1 MADNPLLQ
9 VIEHGQSIWL
19 DNITRGMIRDGT
31 LQKLIDEDGI
41 SGVTSNPAIFN
52 KAMTK
57 GNDYDDQIRKLGEAG
72 KTAAEIF
79 EAMAIDDIQDACDA
93 FRPVYDRSNGTDG
106 FVSLEVDPHLARD
119 TQNTINEAGR
129 LWLAVDRPNV
139 LIKIPGTPEGLPAV
153 KKCLSEGINVN
164 ITLLFS
170 LEAYQNVMEAHI
182 AAMEDRH
189 RRDVPLASV
198 ASVASFFLS
207 RIDTTVDKRLDAMKE
222 RGEHLDE
229 ATALRGKAAVASARL
244 AYQMWKKT
252 YSGPRWQALA
262 EAGARVQ
269 KPLWAST
276 STKDDSYS
284 DVLYVETLIGPHTI
298 NTLPDQTVDAFRD
311 HGKVA
316 DTVEDDIDGQHRV
329 LERLES
335 IGISM
340 KEVTDELV
348 EEGVAK
354 FVTPFDALV
363 EALDQKRKLLSP
375 TSA

>member
-1 MADNPLLQ
+1 
-9 VIEHGQSIWL
+9 
-19 DNITRGMIRDGT
+19 
-31 LQKLIDEDGI
+31 
-41 SGVTSNPAIFN
+41 
-52 KAMTK
+52 
-57 GNDYDDQIRKLGEAG
+57 
-72 KTAAEIF
+72 
-79 EAMAIDDIQDACDA
+79 
-93 FRPVYDRSNGTDG
+93 
-106 FVSLEVDPHLARD
+106 
-119 TQNTINEAGR
+119 
-129 LWLAVDRPNV
+129 
-139 LIKIPGTPEGLPAV
+139 
-153 KKCLSEGINVN
+153 
-164 ITLLFS
+164 
-170 LEAYQNVMEAHI
+170 
-182 AAMEDRH
+182 
-189 RRDVPLASV
+189 
-198 ASVASFFLS
+198 
-207 RIDTTVDKRLDAMKE
+207 
-222 RGEHLDE
+222 
-229 ATALRGKAAVASARL
+229 
-244 AYQMWKKT
+244 MWKKT
-252 YSGPRWQALA
+252 YSGPRWKALA